1 MFRKQ
6 SGRKVKISL
15 SMTIG
20 FPIKNNGPKIDA
32 SEMHTIF
39 IKRSK
44 VYPGFGEAQLN
55 IQSSKK
61 SKLVFLPI
69 SISNSYISLKTHPLN
84 F

>member
-1 MFRKQ
+1 
-6 SGRKVKISL
+6 
-15 SMTIG
+15 MTIG
-20 FPIKNNGPKIDA
+20 FPVKNNGPKIDA

-44 VYPGFGEAQLN
+44 AYPGFGEAQLN

-69 SISNSYISLKTHPLN
+69 SISKSIHNFKNSSLN
-84 F
+84 FFFSWCCF